1 MSYRAPQMEVQM
13 PVSRSRSVLLVVALV
28 GLLALPAAVEAHPP
42 SSGSSGSA
50 PRSGPATGS
59 LPGTT
64 GPCTKQAAK
73 SMPDGRGHDHLD
85 ITQHRFQCNARLA
98 FFDPLLDE
106 LDEGIFGAQ
115 DAILGEIDIENDV
128 LAIAVAFPE
137 SGVLFYDVQ
146 NPAEPEFIG
155 WYRSS
160 QCEELVFDVDC
171 GAYVDLSEDGTVA
184 FLSLQ
189 DISVLPQQPP
199 DAGVLP
205 VTVPGVEVI
214 DVDSPVGPTRTQIYP
229 LASGIGGTHTSN
241 SHVIPADADD
251 TDPRAPGEYLFSVK
265 NVNALH
271 ISEVNRVGGVPF
283 LTPVSEIELDELHDM
298 YIDNDPLTGRTYVY
312 IAGGF
317 ATGFYVYDVTDPA
330 QPEFLGEWDPTPEC
344 AEDWYGHTTFTVVR
358 NGRRYVTIDAE
369 LFGGGGEFGEQSAE
383 DQAEGCGRLVGN
395 GDRPGP
401 LWIVD
406 ATNFENLQ
414 RGANPT
420 DGEESGQ
427 VAQELKQASL
437 EALVSTWTN
446 PAGRAAGNI
455 EFSPHNQQVV
465 GNRIYLSHYHGGV
478 YQLDATAAFAGEST
492 RPREMAFVVPHNE
505 PIRPLYEP
513 MITDPLIPFIAE
525 FFQARPTVWDTLF
538 YKGFVIIVDSTG
550 GLYSYK
556 FGKAAAQRQKG

>member
-1 MSYRAPQMEVQM
+1 M
-13 PVSRSRSVLLVVALV
+13 PVRRSRSLLLVVALV
-28 GLLALPAAVEAHPP
+28 GLLALPAVVEAHPP
-42 SSGSSGSA
+42 SPGGSGSA
-50 PRSGPATGS
+50 PRSGPTTGS

-73 SMPDGRGHDHLD
+73 SMPIGPGHDHLD
-85 ITQHRFQCNARLA
+85 ITQHRFQCNAQLA
-98 FFDPLLDE
+98 YFDALLDE

-128 LAIAVAFPE
+128 LAIAVSFPE
-137 SGVLFYDVQ
+137 SGVLFYDVK
-146 NPAEPEFIG
+146 NPAEPDFIG

-160 QCEELVFDVDC
+160 QCEELAIDVDC

-205 VTVPGVEVI
+205 ATVPGVEVI
-214 DVDSPVGPTRTQIYP
+214 DVDSPIGPTRTQIYP
-229 LASGIGGTHTSN
+229 VLSVGGVHTSN
-241 SHVIPADADD
+241 SHVIPAKADD
-251 TDPRAPGEYLFSVK
+251 PDPRAPGEYLFSIA
-265 NVNALH
+265 NGFG
-271 ISEVNRVGGVPF
+271 IEITEVHRVGGVPF
-283 LTPVSEIELDELHDM
+283 LTPVTRMDIDETHDM
-298 YIDNDPLTGRTYVY
+298 FLDNDELTGRTYMYV
-312 IAGGF
+312 APGF
-317 ATGFYVYDVTDPA
+317 ASGFYVYDVTDPA
-330 QPEFLGEWDPTPEC
+330 APEFLAEWDPTPEC
-344 AEDWYGHTTFTVVR
+344 GEDWYGHTTYTVIR

-369 LFGGGGEFGEQSAE
+369 LFGGPGTGYGEQDAQ
-383 DQAEGCGRLVGN
+383 DQAEGCGRWVGN
-395 GDRPGP
+395 GDRVGP

-406 ATNFENLQ
+406 ATDFSKL
-414 RGANPT
+414 GPANDQ
-420 DGEESGQ
+420 DGEETGQ
-427 VAQELKQASL
+427 VAQELKQNSL
-437 EALVSTWTN
+437 DALVSTWTN
-446 PAGRAAGNI
+446 PANRAAGNI

-478 YQLDATAAFAGEST
+478 YELDATAAFAGEST

-513 MITDPLIPFIAE
+513 MITDPLIPFIAD

-556 FGKAAAQRQKG
+556 FGKAAAQRQKN